1 MELIARERYP
11 APARQGFIGGIM
23 KGHPTIL
30 YLQDGS
36 KFDTARQAALYFGL
50 TPGRLSQKI
59 EEATDEGKPYTIIKE
74 QRLYI
79 GRPAKPKIKAITFR
93 PENVL
98 LHGHVTMRMGVWR

>member
-1 MELIARERYP
+1 
-11 APARQGFIGGIM
+11 M
-23 KGHPTIL
+23 KGHPIVL

-59 EEATDEGKPYTIIKE
+59 EEATDEGRPYTIVKE

-79 GRPAKPKIKAITFR
+79 GRPAKQKVQKLVTQIK
-93 PENVL
+93 EGLL
-98 LHGHVTMRMGVWR
+98 LHGHITRVCGQVWR